1 MSPDE
6 TTFKWKGDVDKASER
21 LIKANVVSWETVSC
35 RKRCDV
41 DGVRQG
47 VARDVQVVV
56 VKRICSGGGV
66 QIK

>member
-1 MSPDE
+1 
-6 TTFKWKGDVDKASER
+6 

-47 VARDVQVVV
+47 LARDVLGNEVVV